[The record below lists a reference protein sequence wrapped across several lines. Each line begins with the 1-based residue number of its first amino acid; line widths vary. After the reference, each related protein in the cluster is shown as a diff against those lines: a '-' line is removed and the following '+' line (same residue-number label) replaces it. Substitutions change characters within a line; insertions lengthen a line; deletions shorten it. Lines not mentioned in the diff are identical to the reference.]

1 MCLDRVTVLGRSVR
15 VADEIVLKH
24 FEVGRAHGEL
34 ILLCLLLS
42 LLFRIHMEQ
51 HSAYYSR
58 EDDA

>member
-15 VADEIVLKH
+15 VAGEIALKH
-24 FEVGRAHGEL
+24 LGVGRAHGEL
-34 ILLCLLLS
+34 IVLCLLLS
-42 LLFRIHMEQ
+42 LHFGIHMEQ